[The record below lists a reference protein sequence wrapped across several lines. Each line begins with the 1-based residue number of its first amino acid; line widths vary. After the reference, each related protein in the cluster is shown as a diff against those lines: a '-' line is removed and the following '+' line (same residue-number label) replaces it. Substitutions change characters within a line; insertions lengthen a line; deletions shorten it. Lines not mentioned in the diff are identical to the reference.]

1 MRKRNAASSGRRR
14 MAALAVTACAGAVA
28 LPAVAGAE
36 PPAGRAYEMVS
47 PADMDGGYV
56 YNEPTSAYGHGGMVV
71 ASPDGDS
78 VLYTSFHAFAGAE
91 GAGQIGIMNYTAERG
106 EERWATRPL
115 QPPLRSRPKPA
126 NGSGRV
132 IGVTPDLR
140 ETILATTQPLL
151 PGMELLA
158 ADAGADYLV
167 RRRQDGSF
175 ASVGSVPA
183 PGTSANTAFAAIS
196 DDGDHVFF
204 TSSAT
209 LLPGTAGSL
218 YEWTGD
224 ALRVAS
230 VLPGGAA
237 AATAAGG
244 YRFPEGPRYR
254 TVSRDGSRVFFTSS
268 AAGKEE
274 LYARVDGSRTVVVSA
289 TRRTPADPN
298 ATSAT
303 TRRFYGASADG
314 RIAWFTSSE
323 ALTDDANTGAA
334 DTSETLYKADLDAGT
349 LVDVARGD
357 DPAVGADVQAVLGVS
372 EDGSTAYFVARGTI
386 GGQGTAGQPN
396 IYVRRGDTTRLV
408 ATVDPADGI
417 LWAEGELGPMRPVKV
432 SADDGSR
439 LVFMSVR
446 PLTGKPAYPG
456 SRGHVYTFDA
466 DAPPADALACVS
478 CNPGGG
484 VPSGPSSIAAYD
496 TSTYQVPPGI
506 MPRNV
511 TDDGRRVFF
520 DSADSLVPEAVANGK
535 SKVYMWEDG
544 RVSLISPGDSTVNA
558 RFGDA
563 SANGDDVFFTTSHP
577 LLPMGQGDTVALW
590 DARVGGGQ
598 PLPPVEPE
606 CDGDACQGPPA
617 PQVVPTD
624 PATFV
629 HVGPGNEDPG
639 PLPPTAVTFTVGR
652 VSVAAQRRFAR
663 TGRLALAVKV
673 SGAGTVRV
681 AGTARVPGRKRAA
694 TVVRAS
700 ASARTAG
707 TVRIALRLSAVARK
721 ALAHGRGLVVRL
733 TVTHSK
739 AKGARSAVLRLPA
752 ATSPSSTRGR

>member
-1 MRKRNAASSGRRR
+1 MLLPAAGTAAADAAS
-14 MAALAVTACAGAVA
+14 A
-28 LPAVAGAE
+28 
-36 PPAGRAYEMVS
+36 PPGRAYELVS
-47 PADMDGGYV
+47 PTDMNGGYV

-106 EERWATRPL
+106 EERWTTRPL
-115 QPPLRSRPKPA
+115 QPPLLSRPKPA

-158 ADAGADYLV
+158 DDNGADYLV
-167 RRRQDGSF
+167 RRRPDGSF

-183 PGTSANTAFAAIS
+183 PGTSANTGFAAIS

-204 TSSAT
+204 TSTAE
-209 LLPGTAGSL
+209 LIPATAGSL

-237 AATAAGG
+237 AAAKAAGG

-268 AAGKEE
+268 AAGKQE
-274 LYARVDGSRTVVVSA
+274 LYVRVDGSRTVVVSA

-298 ATSAT
+298 ATNAT
-303 TRRFYGASADG
+303 ARRFYGASADG
-314 RIAWFTSSE
+314 RVVWFSSRE

-334 DTSETLYKADLDAGT
+334 DNTETLYKADLDAGT

-357 DPAVGADVQAVLGVS
+357 DLATGADVLGVLGIS
-372 EDGSTAYFVARGTI
+372 DDGSTAYFVASGTI

-408 ATVDPADGI
+408 ATVDPADSI
-417 LWAEGELGPMRPVKV
+417 LWAEGQLGPMRPVKV

-446 PLTGKPAYPG
+446 SLTGKPAYPG
-456 SRGHVYTFDA
+456 SRGQVYTFDA

-484 VPSGPSSIAAYD
+484 LPSGPSSIAAYD
-496 TSTYQVPPGI
+496 PGTYQVPSGV

-520 DSADSLVPEAVANGK
+520 DSVDSLVPEAVANGK
-535 SKVYMWEDG
+535 SKVYMWEEG

-563 SANGDDVFFTTSHP
+563 SANGDDVFFTTSQP
-577 LLPMGQGDTVALW
+577 LLPMGQGETVALW

-598 PLPPVEPE
+598 PLPPVETE
-606 CDGDACQGPPA
+606 CEGDACQGPQT

-629 HVGPGNEDPG
+629 YTGPGNEEPG
-639 PLPPTAVTFTVGR
+639 PLPPTAVTFSVGK

-663 TGRLALAVKV
+663 SGRLTLAVKV
-673 SGAGTVRV
+673 SDAGTVRV
-681 AGTARVPGRKRAA
+681 VGAARLPGRKKAA

-700 ASARTAG
+700 ASASRAG
-707 TVRIALRLSAVARK
+707 TVRITLRLSAVARK
-721 ALAHGRGLVVRL
+721 ALARGRGIVVRL
-733 TVTHSK
+733 AVTHSK
-739 AKGARSAVLRLPA
+739 AKGARSAVLRLPTA
-752 ATSPSSTRGR
+752 KSPSSTRGR